1 MSIEPSWQDV
11 RLAWRGLWRAK
22 ALSAAAI
29 AMLGA
34 GIAGAT
40 AMFAIVE
47 GVLLRPLPVHDQA
60 RLMVAWRQVRAGGA
74 SHWPFRV
81 PDVDLI
87 RRESRTLESAAG
99 VSYNGAGPVAVVE
112 NGSASYI
119 SMAPVGGN
127 FFDVL
132 GVRPQIGRALTRGR
146 RCERRRARAGD
157 YPCASGNGVRRRA
170 ATRSGAG

>member
-1 MSIEPSWQDV
+1 MSIEQSWQDV

-47 GVLLRPLPVHDQA
+47 GVLLRPLPVHNQA

-112 NGSASYI
+112 NRSASYI

-127 FFDVL
+127 VFDVL
-132 GVRPQIGRALTRGR
+132 GVRR
-146 RCERRRARAGD
+146 RSAARS
-157 YPCASGNGVRRRA
+157 PRQ
-170 ATRSGAG
+170 TM